1 MIEDD
6 RIGSTLSQLET
17 IATDELHW
25 LTDTVDVFCWSQLAS
40 VVAAEGSSASELRTE
55 AVLSAHL
62 SAAFLDRKVFRP
74 ARELPWLLVTGQGVE
89 AELDALAAMEA
100 VPSDPTAAKIQGLM
114 KVGYNRAALVE
125 AVELLRDI
133 RWSSATVEQGHRSAS
148 IIGQLHATMGS
159 DMLMMRSYIHMMKP
173 LVTAEKARKSV
184 TVALKRIARSEDRQ
198 PKHITGR
205 QFFLKAMFGEAMAA
219 LPAGAKL
226 HRATSKSIMKEHSCL
241 YKQMPSP
248 ERNGLEHR
256 AKLARASSM
265 EAIQEDIHH
274 CQALVSLD
282 DTRAREEELQLGK

>member
-1 MIEDD
+1 
-6 RIGSTLSQLET
+6 
-17 IATDELHW
+17 
-25 LTDTVDVFCWSQLAS
+25 
-40 VVAAEGSSASELRTE
+40 
-55 AVLSAHL
+55 
-62 SAAFLDRKVFRP
+62 
-74 ARELPWLLVTGQGVE
+74 
-89 AELDALAAMEA
+89 
-100 VPSDPTAAKIQGLM
+100 
-114 KVGYNRAALVE
+114 
-125 AVELLRDI
+125 
-133 RWSSATVEQGHRSAS
+133 
-148 IIGQLHATMGS
+148 
-159 DMLMMRSYIHMMKP
+159 MMKP